1 MVAVIVG
8 MSLIVAS
15 SGGKLVNDL
24 GFVERVSNELSEP
37 VVLVLDTKRVTTVP
51 DPDSDNK
58 ESYRKFLRRR
68 FDITS
73 VDGASVVGLD
83 WCPEATLLNR
93 RSPYLEASEAL
104 VTPKENQVYTLESL
118 AKKLKISCDYPKYF
132 DGYYVALSKS
142 AIDNPKTLT
151 TIASALGLAA
161 KKTPGG
167 YTFTVDPKTFRKNLV
182 LMATKRRIDPRE
194 MDEPEDYDYARAVYA
209 SLNDDQITQMVLN
222 PSTVFTADVLITSP
236 LMTAGRQ
243 KFDAFARDNPRAD
256 AASHAAIVK
265 AYLNGIDFD
274 NPRGMV
280 EWWLAELPQFRMR
293 GKDLT
298 HWYSF

>member
-8 MSLIVAS
+8 MSLLVAS

-24 GFVERVSNELSEP
+24 GFVERVSKELSEP
-37 VVLVLDTKRVTTVP
+37 VVLVLDPKRVTTVP

-93 RSPYLEASEAL
+93 RSPYLEASAAL

-132 DGYYVALSKS
+132 DGFYVALSKS

-151 TIASALGLAA
+151 TVANALGLASE
-161 KKTPGG
+161 KTPAG

-182 LMATKRRIDPRE
+182 KMATKRRIDPRE

-222 PSTVFTADVLITSP
+222 PSRVFTADVLVTSP

-243 KFDAFARDNPRAD
+243 KFEAFARDNPRAD
-256 AASHAAIVK
+256 ASSHAAIVK
-265 AYLNGIDFD
+265 AYLKGIDFD

-293 GKDLT
+293 GKDPA

>member
-1 MVAVIVG
+1 MIAAIIGISFLTVSGRPATNDVG
-8 MSLIVAS
+8 L
-15 SGGKLVNDL
+15 
-24 GFVERVSNELSEP
+24 VERLAKELSEP
-37 VVLVLDTKRVTTVP
+37 VVMVLDPKRVTTVP
-51 DPDSDNK
+51 EPDSNNK

-73 VDGASVVGLD
+73 VDGSSVVGLD

-93 RSPYLEASEAL
+93 RSPYLEASAAL

-118 AKKLKISCDYPKYF
+118 AKKLEITCQYPKYF
-132 DGYYVALSKS
+132 DGFYVALSKS
-142 AIDNPKTLT
+142 AVDSPKTLA
-151 TIASALGLAA
+151 TIAKALGLAA
-161 KKTPGG
+161 EKTPGG
-167 YTFTVDPKTFRKNLV
+167 YTFTVDPNAFRKNLV
-182 LMATKRRIDPRE
+182 LMATKRRIDPRG

-209 SLNDDQITQMVLN
+209 SLNDDQITKMVLS
-222 PSTVFTADVLITSP
+222 PSRVFTADVLVTSP

-243 KFDAFARDNPRAD
+243 KFEAFARDNPRAD
-256 AASHAAIVK
+256 ASSHAAIVK

-293 GKDLT
+293 GKDPT